1 MRHEPRR
8 DHRGILDPGGLL
20 RHVRFR
26 RLPPDPALRRF
37 VEHYWLI
44 DWDLPRPYEQQV
56 LPNPA
61 VNIVFRGDAPGE
73 VVGVVRGLFATTLD
87 GAGCVCGVQFRPGGF
102 RPFWHR
108 PVAELTGRRVAVT
121 AGGPICRG
129 TDEERR
135 AALDAVLLALGPR
148 PDPQAERAVDLVD
161 VLRHDATIVRV
172 ADFARREGL
181 SVRALQRL
189 FAEHVGVTPKW
200 VLLRYRLQEAI
211 DQAAT
216 DVDWAALAY
225 RLGYSDQA
233 HLVRDFTTTIGLSPT
248 AYARS
253 FGRVNPPTKSAGR
266 PNHQARSP
274 VSMSDNTP
282 SYDRGDESGR

>member
-8 DHRGILDPGGLL
+8 DHRGILDPAELL

-26 RLPPDPALRRF
+26 RLPADPALRRY

-44 DWDLPRPYEQQV
+44 DWALPRPYEQRV
-56 LPNPA
+56 LPHPA
-61 VNIVFRGDAPGE
+61 VNLVFRGDAPGD
-73 VVGVVRGLFATTLD
+73 VVGVIRGLFRTTLD
-87 GAGCVCGVQFRPGGF
+87 GDGSICGVQFRPGGF

-108 PVAELTGRRVAVT
+108 PVAELTGRRVALP
-121 AGGPICRG
+121 AGRPICRG
-129 TDEERR
+129 TDDDRR
-135 AALDAVLLALGPR
+135 AALDAFLLGLGPR
-148 PDPQAERAVDLVD
+148 PDPRADRAVGLVD
-161 VLRHDATIVRV
+161 ALRHDPTVVRV
-172 ADFARREGL
+172 AAFARREGL

-189 FAEHVGVTPKW
+189 FVEHVGVTPKW

-211 DQAAT
+211 EQAAA

-233 HLVRDFTTTIGLSPT
+233 HLVRDFTTMIGLSPT

-253 FGRVNPPTKSAGR
+253 LSIR
-266 PNHQARSP
+266 P
-274 VSMSDNTP
+274 
-282 SYDRGDESGR
+282 GG